1 MHMPFERPPTLP
13 GGVHKAGR
21 PFGSQAGRNA
31 AKRIRRTEDAR
42 ARARAMMRRRR
53 PSLVKTTNHRS
64 MLDLGVERRRK
75 VNKDRYKKRI
85 EKVNNFCDVRAFPG
99 LVDLV
104 QPLDAS
110 VVGVRTK
117 PPTLLSALNTV
128 TRASSQNHLSLPSE
142 TVNAQMGWASASC
155 SNLAV
160 RSRMKKPAVRLSRN
174 DLISSSLGDI
184 NFLLQFKRLAFEKAH
199 CPPAPRNFNPRKDKQ
214 TRADFSLG
222 ASVDAERFRTI
233 DQKHGRGWV
242 ADPFQDKVPNFRGYQ
257 AGKVKGASGEL
268 QNFTVRNPSG
278 AKEKLKRKQF
288 MTLSSPLFPPGTWAT
303 ANQNGVHNL
312 HRNEELPSAARF
324 LQQADHA
331 DHLLLGGGVSE
342 EDVFV
347 HEKDEKEEEEEKDEY
362 PGAIL

>member
-21 PFGSQAGRNA
+21 RFGVQAGRNA
-31 AKRIRRTEDAR
+31 AKRIRRTEDER
-42 ARARAMMRRRR
+42 ARARAKMRQRR

-64 MLDLGVERRRK
+64 MLDLGVEQRRE

-85 EKVNNFCDVRAFPG
+85 DKVNNFCDVRAFPG
-99 LVDLV
+99 LVDLE

-184 NFLLQFKRLAFEKAH
+184 NFLLQFKRLAFAKAH

-257 AGKVKGASGEL
+257 AGKVKGASGKLE
-268 QNFTVRNPSG
+268 NFTVRNPSG

-288 MTLSSPLFPPGTWAT
+288 MTLSSPLFPPGTGDT
-303 ANQNGVHNL
+303 ANQYGFHNL
-312 HRNEELPSAARF
+312 HRHEQHPSAARF
-324 LQQADHA
+324 LQQGEGGLHG
-331 DHLLLGGGVSE
+331 LGEGFHGGSVSE
-342 EDVFV
+342 EVLV
-347 HEKDEKEEEEEKDEY
+347 HENGDEEEEEVS
-362 PGAIL
+362 